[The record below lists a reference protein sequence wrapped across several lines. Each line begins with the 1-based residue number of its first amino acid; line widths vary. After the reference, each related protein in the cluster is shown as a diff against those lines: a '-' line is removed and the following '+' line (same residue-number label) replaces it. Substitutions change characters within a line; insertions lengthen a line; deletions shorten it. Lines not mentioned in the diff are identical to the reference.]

1 MPIISRTQ
9 PLRPPRAS
17 QRGVS
22 MMEVLIAL
30 VLLTTALLGATA
42 LQLTGLHNNRSA
54 YYRSQAS
61 LLAYDYADR
70 IRINAGYAL
79 ADSARYEVDTTSPAV
94 PSATSC
100 APTLNGCSDAQIRD
114 IDLRE
119 WYENFLDVTGI
130 GQDGAD
136 YRPVLPSGA
145 AEVEANG
152 ADYTITISWQEVDWN
167 VGVNSNKS
175 DATKQFVLD
184 FNVTD

>member
-1 MPIISRTQ
+1 MPLIACYSR
-9 PLRPPRAS
+9 LSRSS

-42 LQLTGLHNNRSA
+42 LQLTGLQNNRSA

-61 LLAYDYADR
+61 LLAYDFADR
-70 IRINAGYAL
+70 IRVNAGYAL
-79 ADSARYEVDTTSPAV
+79 ADSTRYEVDTASPAV

-100 APTLNGCSDAQIRD
+100 APTLNGCSDSQIRD

-119 WYENFLDVTGI
+119 WYENFFDVTGV
-130 GQDGAD
+130 GHDGSD
-136 YRPVLPSGA
+136 YRPLLPSGT
-145 AEVEANG
+145 AEVTATG
-152 ADYTITISWQEVDWN
+152 PDYTITISWQEVDWN
-167 VGVNSNKS
+167 VGANSNRS
-175 DATKQFVLD
+175 DTTKQFILD